1 MDRVARHTLT
11 ASLLLA
17 LSACGEPPTAEL
29 SDGEW
34 DSIPTGKADGTIDP
48 DSDEAKAVL
57 LLVNDAA
64 VDVDELDDD
73 ARLDARA
80 ARNIIAHRDGPDG
93 IAGTDDD
100 DSIDSVPEL
109 DDIGYV
115 GRRAFERL
123 VEYAVAQGYLELVV
137 GTDDGESITDVIFSP
152 QPSASTHNQRVAD
165 LIDEAQESIDIA
177 MYSYSNGT
185 VRAAV
190 EAAAARGV
198 EIRFL
203 YETAYDDRR
212 LEGDALL
219 SSRSGQ
225 LEEAGV
231 DVRWVNK
238 IMHHK
243 FMIIDGPRADLELAQ
258 TATIA
263 SGSANWS
270 NSAGTR
276 YDENTLFLKGH
287 EELALRMQQEFNH
300 LWEHSRALDIN
311 EDLSWELS
319 EASISEHDIV
329 DGPDSHAFFTSENF
343 DVSPGG
349 DTFRK
354 NRGNEVSD
362 ALIAAIEG
370 ATDSIH
376 IASGHLRHRGISEA
390 IMAKQADDPDLDV
403 RVYLDAQEYVSSYSH
418 DLQLEDLQECL
429 VEASTDIQTRNCM
442 DKGFRFGYQLGESGV
457 DVRYKWYSHR
467 WHYTYAAQMHQKY
480 ILIDG
485 DELWTGSY
493 NLSDNAEHNTF
504 ENMLVFQGDA
514 YADLVASYEDNFAT
528 MWETG
533 RAQDL
538 LADVRDDIANNDI
551 IPLVFDSMALDHEE
565 VRQLKSLIVANCP
578 AVNSD
583 DFRRNP
589 EDHLIC
595 ER

>member
-1 MDRVARHTLT
+1 MDRVARHTLI
-11 ASLLLA
+11 ASLLLSLA
-17 LSACGEPPTAEL
+17 ACGEAPAPEAA
-29 SDGEW
+29 DGEW
-34 DSIPTGKADGTIDP
+34 DEIATGKADGAIDP
-48 DSDEAKAVL
+48 DSAEAQAVL
-57 LLVNDAA
+57 LLVNDPE
-64 VDVDELDDD
+64 VDVVELDDD

-93 IAGTDDD
+93 IVGTDDD
-100 DSIDSVPEL
+100 DTIDDIPEL
-109 DDIGYV
+109 DAIGYV
-115 GRRAFERL
+115 GPRAFGKL
-123 VEYAVAQGYLELVV
+123 IDYAVDQGYLDLVEDPGELD
-137 GTDDGESITDVIFSP
+137 TLTDVVFSP
-152 QPSASTHNQRVAD
+152 QPSNATHNRRVAE
-165 LIDEAQESIDIA
+165 LIGQAEETIDIA

-185 VRAAV
+185 VRAAL
-190 EAAAARGV
+190 EDAAARGV

-219 SSRSGQ
+219 ASRSGQ
-225 LEEAGV
+225 LEAEGI

-243 FMIIDGPRADLELAQ
+243 FMIIDGPRADLGRAD

-276 YDENTLFLKGH
+276 YDENTLFLRGH
-287 EELALRMQQEFNH
+287 GEIALRLQREFNH

-311 EDLSWELS
+311 PALEWTLS
-319 EASISEHDIV
+319 ETPIADADIA
-329 DGPDSHAFFTSENF
+329 DGHDSHVYFTSENF
-343 DVSPGG
+343 NVSPGG

-354 NRGNEVSD
+354 NGGNEVSD
-362 ALIAAIEG
+362 ALIEAIEG

-390 IMAKQADDPDLDV
+390 IMAKQAADPDLDV
-403 RVYLDAQEYVSSYSH
+403 RVYLDAQEYISAYTH
-418 DLQLEDLQECL
+418 GLQLDDLDECL
-429 VEASTDIQTRNCM
+429 EEANTATQTRNCM

-457 DVRYKWYSHR
+457 HVRYKWYSYR
-467 WHYTYAAQMHQKY
+467 WHYTYAAQMHHKY

-504 ENMLVFQGDA
+504 ENMMVFRGDA
-514 YADLVASYEDNFAT
+514 YADLVASYEQNFAT
-528 MWETG
+528 LWETG
-533 RAQDL
+533 RAEDL
-538 LADVRDDIANNDI
+538 LGDVREEIATADV
-551 IPLVFDSMALDHEE
+551 IPMTFDSMALEHEE
-565 VRQLKSLIVANCP
+565 VRQLKSLVLEHCPLAN
-578 AVNSD
+578 SE

-589 EDHLIC
+589 QNHLVC